1 MTCVKI
7 VSMMHYHS
15 MVGMVLMGDDGLLN
29 EMPLCTIDDL
39 VVQAGFRG
47 KVTVQVTLLA
57 VARAKIQD
65 FTQMKPIMM
74 ATARELKDDTVHDLS
89 VASKLVNDIEST
101 IQDLGLR
108 ERYDEAIRLALE
120 SDTQVHDVTNDT
132 SFDEKSVADITA
144 ASWAVFTCVSNKA
157 CLSKAIASTSLID
170 RLELGLKALL
180 DEKYQASAI
189 SNGEG
194 DAAFQ

>member
-1 MTCVKI
+1 
-7 VSMMHYHS
+7 
-15 MVGMVLMGDDGLLN
+15 
-29 EMPLCTIDDL
+29 
-39 VVQAGFRG
+39 
-47 KVTVQVTLLA
+47 VQVILLA
-57 VARAKIQD
+57 MARAKIQD
-65 FTQMKPIMM
+65 VTQMKPIMT

-101 IQDLGLR
+101 IHDLGLR

-120 SDTQVHDVTNDT
+120 SGTQVHDLTNDT

-170 RLELGLKALL
+170 RLELGLNALL

-194 DAAFQ
+194 DVSFQ